1 MSAAGLPEDGTVR
14 FRMLNACACGRQ
26 YDVSLRRPGDS
37 VRCEC
42 GIRFAVEFRAPKSP
56 RALCC
61 SGCGGHLRAAA
72 RACEYC
78 GAEVTLEERRLS
90 SVCPQ
95 CFARAGIDARYCMEC
110 GTRIAPQALAAL
122 PERAACPRCQAEL
135 RSRAVGS
142 ASVAECAGCGGLWL
156 AEEHFERVCEEAD
169 RADEVVRGLSSAP
182 PRRPPGRG
190 SGQNELRYLPCVEC
204 GDLMNRRNYASAS
217 GIIIDVCRH
226 HGVWLDHAELEKILT
241 FVRGGGLDRSR
252 ERQIERLK
260 DQERRTRMARS
271 APGREVPLPE
281 EWRRASLGVSLVE
294 WVLAL
299 LAQWH
304 K

>member
-1 MSAAGLPEDGTVR
+1 
-14 FRMLNACACGRQ
+14 MLNACACGRQ
-26 YDVSLRRPGDS
+26 YDVSLRRPGES

-61 SGCGGHLRAAA
+61 SGCGAHLGAAA

-95 CFARAGIDARYCMEC
+95 CFARAGVDARYCMEC

-122 PERAACPRCQAEL
+122 PAAAACPRCRAEL
-135 RSRAVGS
+135 RARHLGS
-142 ASVAECAGCGGLWL
+142 ASVAECGSCGGLWL
-156 AEEHFERVCEEAD
+156 SEEHFERACEEAD
-169 RADEVVRGLSSAP
+169 RADEALRGLAGAP
-182 PRRPPGRG
+182 PPRAPLPG
-190 SGQNELRYLPCVEC
+190 EVRYLPCVEC
-204 GDLMNRRNYASAS
+204 GDLMNRRNYAASS

-241 FVRGGGLDRSR
+241 FVRGGGLFRSR
-252 ERQIERLK
+252 ERQLERLK
-260 DQERRTRMARS
+260 DQERRTRAARS
-271 APGREVPLPE
+271 APVGGGPLTSE
-281 EWRRASLGVSLVE
+281 ERDSLRRFELVH
-294 WVLAL
+294 WISSL
-299 LAQWH
+299 LAQWL

>member
-1 MSAAGLPEDGTVR
+1 M
-14 FRMLNACACGRQ
+14 
-26 YDVSLRRPGDS
+26 
-37 VRCEC
+37 
-42 GIRFAVEFRAPKSP
+42 
-56 RALCC
+56 
-61 SGCGGHLRAAA
+61 RAAA

-122 PERAACPRCQAEL
+122 PGRAACPRCQAEL
-135 RSRAVGS
+135 RSRAVGA
-142 ASVAECAGCGGLWL
+142 ASVAECAAL
-156 AEEHFERVCEEAD
+156 
-169 RADEVVRGLSSAP
+169 
-182 PRRPPGRG
+182 RRPVALRGALRARLRGGRRRRRGRARPLERAAAAAAGRG

-204 GDLMNRRNYASAS
+204 GDLMKRRNYASGS
-217 GIIIDVCRH
+217 GMIIDVCRN
-226 HGVWLDHAELEKILT
+226 HGVWLDHAELEKVLT

-271 APGREVPLPE
+271 APGRACARPRNGAEP
-281 EWRRASLGVSLVE
+281 RAAWSLVD